1 MNTGNTIYV
10 FMHVFFRL
18 YSKNNK
24 FLVVLGCCPQHNFG
38 TLFYKVQEHTGK
50 VGEGPVAFRDLI
62 GQPSVSN

>member
-10 FMHVFFRL
+10 FMHVFFCL

-24 FLVVLGCCPQHNFG
+24 FLVVLGK

-50 VGEGPVAFRDLI
+50 VGEGLVAFRDLI

>member
-10 FMHVFFRL
+10 FMHVFFFRL

-24 FLVVLGCCPQHNFG
+24 FLVVLGK

-62 GQPSVSN
+62 GQPNVSN